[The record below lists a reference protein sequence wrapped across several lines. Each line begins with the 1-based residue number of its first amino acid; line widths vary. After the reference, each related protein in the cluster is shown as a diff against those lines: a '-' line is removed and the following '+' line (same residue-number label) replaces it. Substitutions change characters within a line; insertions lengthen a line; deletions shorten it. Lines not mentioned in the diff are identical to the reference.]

1 MPLVNEAVL
10 IAGVVVVVLVVLGI
24 TFWARYKTVSTDEAM
39 VVTGSFLGSKN
50 ISDDGSG
57 RKIKVV
63 RGGGAFIWPIFQK
76 AELLSLLSHKLDVT
90 TPEVYTEQGVPVM
103 ADGVAIIKIGSSV
116 EDVATAAEQFMGK
129 PIQALQSEAQE
140 VLEGHLRSIMGSM
153 TVEEVYRNRDRFAQ
167 EVQSVAARDLK
178 KMGLQIVSFT
188 IKDVRDKHGYLEAL
202 GKPRIAM
209 VKRDAEIAEAEA
221 VRDSRIQKAQAE
233 QEGQKAELLRD
244 TNIAE
249 ASKEKELKIAAF
261 KKDQDTARAEADQ
274 AYHIQEAKA
283 KQIMMEEQMKIELVR
298 KEREIDLKEREITVS
313 EKQYDA
319 QVKKKAEA
327 DRFAVEQA
335 AEAEKSRKMREAEA
349 RKYSIETEAKA
360 SAEQQRLA
368 GLAVAEVERAQGT
381 AQADVIRLR
390 GLAEAEA
397 KQKLAEAFE
406 NYGQAAILDIVS
418 KMLPELAGKIASP
431 LSSIDKLTV
440 VDTGKG
446 EGGGAARVSSYV
458 TELMA
463 TAPEMLKSV
472 SGLDLESM
480 IKSFTGQPAE
490 PNTPAAS
497 RSNNKTDSRP
507 TTPSG
512 FLDAL
517 TVEPVTVI
525 TPNDAQRTIDASA
538 HHQDTQD
545 RVEEREE
552 SKA

>member
-1 MPLVNEAVL
+1 MTFINEAV
-10 IAGVVVVVLVVLGI
+10 IVAVVVIVVLVMLGI

-57 RKIKVV
+57 RKIKIV

-76 AELLSLLSHKLDVT
+76 AEFLSLLSHKLDVT

-249 ASKEKELKIAAF
+249 AEKEKELKIAAF

-335 AEAEKSRKMREAEA
+335 AEADKARKMREAEA
-349 RKYSIETEAKA
+349 RQYSIETEAKA

-381 AQADVIRLR
+381 AAADVIRLR

-406 NYGQAAILDIVS
+406 NYGQAAILDIVAN
-418 KMLPELAGKIASP
+418 MLPELAGKIASP

-446 EGGGAARVSSYV
+446 DSGGAARVSSYV

-463 TAPEMLKSV
+463 TAPDMLKSV

-480 IKSFTGQPAE
+480 IKNFTGQ
-490 PNTPAAS
+490 AAATDTAAAGHTS
-497 RSNNKTDSRP
+497 GAKTTASTAR
-507 TTPSG
+507 TEL
-512 FLDAL
+512 LDML
-517 TVEPVTVI
+517 TVEPVDVTLP
-525 TPNDAQRTIDASA
+525 TEPQRMNDQPLDAPTTINMV
-538 HHQDTQD
+538 DT
-545 RVEEREE
+545 
-552 SKA
+552 K